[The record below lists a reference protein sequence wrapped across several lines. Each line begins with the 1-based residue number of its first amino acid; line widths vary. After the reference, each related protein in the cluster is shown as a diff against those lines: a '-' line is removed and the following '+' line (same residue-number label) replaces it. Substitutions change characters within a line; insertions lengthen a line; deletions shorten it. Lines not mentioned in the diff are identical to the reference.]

1 MKSRTTLDTL
11 MKISLSR
18 DQEPHTCNLKKK
30 NWNFKKYTYSVVTL
44 ASLNEV

>member
-1 MKSRTTLDTL
+1 MKVKSRTTLDTL

-30 NWNFKKYTYSVVTL
+30 TGTL
-44 ASLNEV
+44 RSTRIPL